1 MTSTNDQKM
10 RVVAEKLRML
20 GNTMP
25 SPWELPYRLPSPPNF
40 LEPAGAD
47 ALMTRFGA
55 EGITVQEIAQYNKDA
70 WLVELETSAIR
81 RMGYGPNWREA
92 LLDAAYKLLG
102 ENVDGRH

>member
-47 ALMTRFGA
+47 ALMTA
-55 EGITVQEIAQYNKDA
+55 LLAAQYFVHSRPGVCRISVIEGGQITKRIHGD
-70 WLVELETSAIR
+70 
-81 RMGYGPNWREA
+81 GPNWREA